1 MTNFTM
7 QWARLLSTT
16 RFKVDNDHVVPI
28 ISQAGCDDI
37 SPVRSDFHIDH
48 DRVAFSGAFRCLGRK
63 TQVHPLAQHDHTHNR
78 LTHSVEV
85 ASVGRS
91 LGNQVGAM
99 LLKAG
104 ELPEGFVPFDIGD
117 LVQVACLAH
126 DIGNPP
132 FGHTGEAALR
142 DWFRHPNNRVW
153 LQKLNHSQRQD
164 ICTYEGNAH
173 SLRILVSLEMYAGL
187 GGMRLTAAAI
197 GTVVKYP
204 WTVNAIPSHMGEK
217 FNIYGTELAYFQCI
231 AKDLGLL
238 QNGPNNWCR
247 HPLSYLIEA
256 ADDICYAILDLEDAV
271 AIHILEAEDFEN
283 VLAPLIKDSH
293 ARLLQT
299 KNLYQRCAM
308 LRSIVMG
315 HCIDEITHC
324 FMDKRHQI
332 LAGHLAEKDLVS
344 ICRDEVRSV
353 LVNAK
358 ALANQ
363 HIYHHHSKLRNE
375 IAAFACLGSLLDVF
389 IPAIYNRIASDKT
402 HDDLRQE
409 LILRLLQEQIAIDE
423 KDSLYTG
430 YMKVLDYLGLM
441 SDNAAASLAKAL
453 SGLDIT

>member
-1 MTNFTM
+1 M
-7 QWARLLSTT
+7 QWTSLLSTA
-16 RFKVDNDHVVPI
+16 RFKVDNDCVVPTK
-28 ISQAGCDDI
+28 SPADCDDI
-37 SPVRSDFHIDH
+37 SHVRSDFHIDH
-48 DRVAFSGAFRCLGRK
+48 DRVAFSSAFRCLGRK
-63 TQVHPLAQHDHTHNR
+63 TQVHPLAQHDHIHNR

-99 LLKAG
+99 LLKAS
-104 ELPEGFVPFDIGD
+104 ELPKGFTPFDVGD

-153 LQKLNHSQRQD
+153 LKGLSYSQQQD

-173 SLRILVSLEMYAGL
+173 SLRILASLEMYAGL

-204 WTVNAIPSHMGEK
+204 WTVSAIPSHMGEK
-217 FNIYGTELAYFQCI
+217 FNIYGTELAYFQCV

-238 QNGPNNWCR
+238 QKGPNSWCR
-247 HPLSYLIEA
+247 HPLSYLVEA

-271 AIHILEAEDFEN
+271 AIHILEVKDFEN
-283 VLAPLIKDSH
+283 VLAPLLKGSH
-293 ARLLQT
+293 ERLLQT
-299 KNLYQRCAM
+299 QNLYQRCAM

-315 HCIDEITHC
+315 HCIDEIARC

-332 LAGHLAEKDLVS
+332 LAGDLIEKDLVG
-344 ICRDEVRSV
+344 ICCDEVRSV
-353 LVNAK
+353 LISAK

-363 HIYHHHSKLRNE
+363 RIYHHRSKLRTE
-375 IAAFACLGSLLDVF
+375 IAAFSCLGSLLNVL
-389 IPAIYNRIASDKT
+389 IPAIYNRIT
-402 HDDLRQE
+402 HHQTNYDLRQE
-409 LILRLLQEQIAIDE
+409 LILRLLQEHIVIDE

-430 YMKVLDYLGLM
+430 YMKALDYLGLM
-441 SDNAAASLAKAL
+441 SDNATASLARAL